1 MNKDQIK
8 GRVEQV
14 KGAVKEVAGKATG
27 NKTLEVKG
35 KLDKLSGKIQS
46 GHGDAKEKRKDIT
59 DRA

>member
-1 MNKDQIK
+1 MNKDQVK

-27 NKTLEVKG
+27 NKSLEVEG

-46 GHGDAKEKRKDIT
+46 GHGDAKEKLKDII
-59 DRA
+59 DKA

>member
-1 MNKDQIK
+1 MNKDQVK

-46 GHGDAKEKRKDIT
+46 GHGDAKQKLADSIDK
-59 DRA
+59 A

>member
-1 MNKDQIK
+1 MNKDQIQ

-27 NKTLEVKG
+27 NKSLEVEG

-46 GHGDAKEKRKDIT
+46 GQGDAKEKLKESIDT
-59 DRA
+59 V